1 MRVRIFLTYL
11 LVATSTIVSVAAA
24 PTSSAATA
32 CTASQV
38 TVTIAAST
46 TTPIKSSSVTFT
58 ATVAVKSGQSCT
70 LSPYTGSG
78 YYYVYFYTNSS
89 NSTSGGSTITCTSPS
104 GSKQASPSP
113 YTTFTCS
120 TNANS
125 SSGNTTYYYARYRTG
140 SGTGSSTNAYSST
153 LAVQTQSGV
162 STTSLSTGLS
172 PQTTT
177 VGTPVTLTATVTSGA
192 TGTVTFAAGGSSS
205 TLSNCGTSGAVT
217 ISGSSA
223 SCTWTPTA
231 ASSGV
236 SITASYGGNGSYGT
250 SSASPISVAVT
261 QKTTS
266 IVLNSPPASS
276 AKSTLNNLSATITPA
291 GAVGTVTFKQT
302 VAGSETTISGC
313 SGKAITSGVATCAW
327 TTDNATESATLIAYF
342 VPTTSANYSSSQTA
356 GAVVSVGAFTGTTTA
371 LTADIGSTPKTI
383 TLGASIV
390 FTATASRASGN
401 VAFSNTSYFEFY
413 YGNTKITSCG
423 TAGQVTISGSS
434 ASCTWTPLTAITGG
448 INVTA
453 VYSGDTSTFSQSTS
467 SAYAVTV
474 SKANTT
480 ALLTTSD
487 LGSPKVSAVNNPVTL
502 TATVSRTTGTAA
514 LDAAGYVIF
523 KVGGTAI
530 TNTTST
536 CGDSSGHVL
545 IDVSTNTTSCIWTPI
560 AISSGV
566 LTATYY
572 NDANYNDSPASPSV
586 ALTVGKGTGTLV
598 IASSDA
604 DTSLTASAVTLT
616 ATLTNIPADLAGTV
630 SFQLPGSDT
639 CASGFDGAITGPGS
653 ITCEWSPSASK
664 LSGASITATFTPT
677 SGTNWNTTTSGAT
690 SVIVHAVPVVSGSS
704 TIGAT
709 TGTAKTT
716 SAYTV
721 ADSSN
726 GLTITWSLTSAPAGV
741 SIDATTG
748 VISISSSPTGG
759 SFSVVATDS
768 NSVASIGKSVTLTV
782 SNLLT
787 ITTPSGSGL
796 NGNATSTFSTLTISS
811 SGGAGTN
818 VFTLASDSSAL
829 PSGLTLNSSGTL
841 TGTPTTAGSY
851 TGIKVKVTDANGAIA
866 TTSAFTLT
874 IASAVLIDSPSGSNA
889 ATVGSTFSL
898 TVTST
903 GGAGSNVFTLAT
915 GSTALPAGVILKSDG
930 TITGTP
936 TTAGT
941 TAGIK
946 VTVTDALSVTSTTS
960 LFAIVVAKATLSTP
974 TSVSASATSGSTTSI
989 TVTFSGDSHATSFTA
1004 KVYAGGSL
1012 TKTVTSFTSTS
1023 AITGL
1028 TAATAYTVGITA
1040 IGGSN
1045 YSDSAESSKGPVTT
1059 GSSSLA
1065 PTIATNPAGAS
1076 KTAGQSLSLSV
1087 TASSNDSG
1095 DLTYQWR
1102 KGGSNI
1108 SGATDSTLV
1117 ITSLVTGDAGT
1128 YTVVVTNTKNGT
1140 TATATSTGAILT
1152 VSTALSI
1159 TTPTGSGVSSSYL
1172 STYSLTISASG
1183 GSGTKTFALTSGT
1196 LPAWATLSSS
1206 GVITG
1211 TANVVGTT
1219 TGLVVTVTDANS
1231 ATSATSAFNITIG
1244 KADPVIAWDTPSP
1257 IRLGAHLTST
1267 EMDASASFG
1276 GSALAGAFVY
1286 TPDASTTLSSGT
1298 VSLSAVFT
1306 PTDGTHYNTITTANS
1321 IVVLSATGPSAPA
1334 KPTLTATGAAAGSL
1348 ILTWVRITGSPDNGG
1363 SAVTGYQYRLQRTDS
1378 ESWGDWSSTQAE
1390 SATTATISGLTKNKA
1405 YIVQVRAINAIHE
1418 GSISL
1423 SSSTA
1428 TVAGIAA
1435 STPNAPQ
1442 NVVVK
1447 TDDGKLIIDF
1457 DLPSG
1462 STEGDGGDADARITA
1477 YQYSLDGVSTWKST
1491 GSTSREITVSS
1502 LVNGTTY
1509 DVRVRAVNS
1518 VGTGAASATFTGT
1531 AKPNKAPGKPTIV
1544 SATVG
1549 AGTLTVSFN
1558 PPADNGGG
1566 TLTYTYRLKTS
1577 NDGENGWGDWKSTG
1591 SLTSTDTGFS
1601 YVIAGITNGSTYNL
1615 QMKSTNEFGRASGV
1629 TDTFT
1634 KSSSKASKP
1643 TITSQPVAQSLTAT
1657 QTSAF
1662 TVSVTA
1668 TTGAG
1673 ETLSYQWYKDSSA
1686 IDGATSATYSISRA
1700 LVVGD
1705 AGDYYVIVT
1714 STING
1719 TSDTRQS
1726 NTVHQNVV
1734 AKLTVGTTAPGA
1746 TANSDYSKVL
1756 SVTNGAEPFTW
1767 TGSSLP
1773 TGLTLDSN
1781 GTVHGKVTTA
1791 NTYTFSATATDK
1803 NGVSNTATVSL
1814 VVSPALLIVTTTLD
1828 ATSVDKSYS
1837 GTFTASGGNS
1847 STYVWAVTGD
1857 VSLPTGL
1864 TLSSSGAISGTT
1876 GHTAT
1881 SKTFSITVTDANG
1894 ATTSSKF
1901 TIAVVSGVAG
1911 APTLNPTITKPASGQ
1926 LSISWTAPSD
1936 IGGSTI
1942 TEYAI
1947 KYVSSSSGD
1956 SEDKGTKS
1964 VKVSDLGGSPF
1975 SATISELKN
1984 GREYTISISAKNSGG
1999 YGTSSLS
2006 YSATPGVI
2014 PGKPQ
2019 SVTTTLDGA
2028 GMVLRW
2034 KKPDG
2039 DGFGDL
2045 TYSAQC
2051 KKDSGSYSSVN
2062 ISDAS
2067 SGDEGRLSKSITGLV
2082 AGSHY
2087 VCQVKSTSAYG
2098 SSDWSLDT
2106 SDLTYMTKPG
2116 TPQSISGSST
2126 GDGSVS
2132 VSWQAPASNGGGQI
2146 TSDIASTNKNGGE
2159 DSEGNRSCSIARAT
2173 ASDAGDWDDAGY
2185 TFTCKIEGMPK
2196 KGTFKVYLV
2205 AVNAVGSSTK
2215 SSGTEVTIAG
2225 KTQTLTIPDAAK
2237 TTINKKVGDADFSIG
2252 ATVTSGLK
2260 VGYTSDNPS
2269 SCLVTSAR
2277 MIRPLASGDCVIT
2290 ISQNGKKDDNSNG
2303 EDSEYGQISGAN
2315 TVNVHVTAATPGA
2328 PIITSVSV
2336 GDASITL
2343 IWKPNTG
2350 VGSAPTGYNFQFGDT
2365 ATSVTWSASTPIT
2378 NGTSSVTYSL
2388 TGLTNGTGYEVR
2400 VQAVNGALLSDWTV
2414 AVGPYIPAGVPD
2426 APAAPTVSLVDSTG
2440 TATISWGAPA
2450 GNGGSPIK
2458 GYKVTST
2465 RTGSTS
2471 TCTTGFVSLTCNI
2484 GGLANKF
2491 GYSFTVQAQNSSVTN
2506 GGWGAA
2512 SSATSG
2518 TLNGLAQVIIFDTST
2533 AITGWTVGDADVQLK
2548 AKTDSGLAIA
2558 FGSTDSTI
2566 CSVSGTGS
2574 VHFKTSG
2581 NCQITMDQLG
2591 TETNYSAA
2599 TQVRALLVIDPA
2611 TPSAP
2616 LISSVTNVTSGLTV
2630 VWTAPARLGGALT
2643 YLVTAL
2649 PTMDSS
2655 TAVTCAPIAPAMTC
2669 TLLGDGGSL
2678 TKGVEYSITVVAHN
2692 NAGDGPASG
2701 ARIGKWQ
2708 TKPTVPNSA
2717 TAVKDSTDGRAINV
2731 GWAKSS
2737 DDGTSA
2743 ILRYVATATP
2753 TDGSLTS
2760 KTCQVTPSGALD
2772 ISGYTCVI
2780 TALRAGATYN
2790 IAIVAVNAIDT
2801 SPSAPV
2807 TGVVPG
2813 LTQTITVTT
2822 PIAKVLGAGD
2832 FALDASSTSGK
2843 PLTYSTSDST
2853 CTLPSAGIVHLA
2865 SVGTCTIHIDQLGST
2880 SSDEFAYSPAARV
2893 DVVVN
2898 ISATTPDS
2906 PSIIKAVPGVG
2917 KITVTWT
2924 APTFNGGAATTTQAQ
2939 AYLAG
2944 TKIGT
2949 CDTSGCDITTGL
2961 VNGTTY
2967 TVRIEAHNSIGST
2980 FSTSLTARPYDALPN
2995 APVPLVAQGGLA
3007 RVDLSW
3013 TAPSN
3018 VDALGV
3024 GHSIHHYQVE
3034 GRVAPSNP
3042 ADAWPGTAELLY
3054 NPVDTNTATTTSFT
3068 GLAPGKTYEFRARAV
3083 GVDGGTTT
3091 YSEYTGSSY
3100 ANTFG
3105 VPVFTGATLSLTPG
3119 FSAGHATNTVSWPVP
3134 SSNGGSS
3141 VTGFTAT
3148 ATNGGTSIS
3157 CSGGANA
3164 TTCTILGLTS
3174 GLSYSVSLVATNAV
3188 GNSLP
3193 LTGSL
3198 TTVGAPT
3205 VAPVITGVT
3214 SSVDTGTAT
3223 ISWTGIPVSGNGGKV
3238 VTSYTVNAYKDGSGT
3253 SSASC
3258 SAVSTDTDSTPGS
3271 YSCTITGLTYKSNYV
3286 FKAVATNIA
3295 GDGLLSDPTT
3305 PAVYL
3310 VLPQTI
3316 SFANPYSPSTVNFTV
3331 GSVVLSATSTSG
3343 GAIIFTTGSSACSVS
3358 ASTVT
3363 FLGLGT
3369 CAIVANQNG
3378 VGTNFSAADPV
3389 TQTFTIQAI
3398 APESV
3403 SLLQVE
3409 PGASTLKATWSV
3421 ITVAQLGGSIFK
3433 HYVISWAKKTDFSD
3447 ETTAIVSSRTTDY
3460 FQITG
3465 LDALATYRVRVQV
3478 ITEDWADGSAWSN
3491 VLTGTTFGLPSA
3503 PAIQP
3508 TPTSAA
3514 PGSATITWTD
3524 SADDGGTPITG
3535 YLAKAYDAT
3544 TDALTG
3550 QTCAA
3555 SSSTCVISGLSGA
3568 ISYKFR
3574 VFASNAV
3581 GSASSGL
3588 TTTALR
3594 PGSSQTLTVANVS
3607 KLHTDANFTADGSS
3621 SSGLPVQ
3628 FSKVPSP
3635 DVLFDSYTATTW
3647 ASGRTVCSVDSTTG
3661 AVTIDLAG
3669 TCTIA
3674 ADQNGNDAVVGGNS
3688 TTYLAA
3694 PQKTFTVTVAATLPG
3709 VIRVP
3714 SATSDN
3720 SRLRIQ
3726 WSAPAPGADGGVHIT
3741 GYQIMWWNQTDH
3753 PSRPSD
3759 ADFANF
3765 DVSATGTWHGFGRMM
3780 VNAANW
3786 YDFYLENLHNGD
3798 TYTILIQAQNSVGLG
3813 PESL

>member
-11 LVATSTIVSVAAA
+11 LVATSTIVSVVAA
-24 PTSSAATA
+24 PSASAATA
-32 CTASQV
+32 CTSSQV
-38 TVTIAAST
+38 TTTLTAST
-46 TTPIKSSSVTFT
+46 TTPLTGASNTLI
-58 ATVAVKSGQSCT
+58 ATVSKNSGQTCSLGT
-70 LSPYTGSG
+70 STS
-78 YYYVYFYTNSS
+78 YYAYFYYNATN
-89 NSTSGGSTITCTSPS
+89 TTLISGATQITCTAASSTKVYSTSS
-104 GSKQASPSP
+104 G
-113 YTTFTCS
+113 TTFTCGVTS
-120 TNANS
+120 ASSVVTRYYFVRYKP
-125 SSGNTTYYYARYRTG
+125 SSGYSTSATKAITTQG
-140 SGTGSSTNAYSST
+140 
-153 LAVQTQSGV
+153 GV

-177 VGTPVTLTATVTSGA
+177 VGTPVTLTATVTTGA

-217 ISGSSA
+217 ISGSTA
-223 SCTWTPTA
+223 SCTWTPTG

-250 SSASPISVAVT
+250 SSASPISVPVT
-261 QKTTS
+261 QRSTS
-266 IVLNSPPASS
+266 IAFNSPPSSS
-276 AKSTLNNLSATITPA
+276 AKNTPNNLSATVTPA

-302 VAGSETTISGC
+302 VNGTETSITGC
-313 SGKAITSGVATCAW
+313 STKAITSGTATCAW
-327 TTDNATESATLIAYF
+327 TTDNLTETATINAYF
-342 VPTTSANYSSSQTA
+342 LPTTAANYASSNTS
-356 GAVVSVGAFTGTTTA
+356 GVDVSVGAFTGTTTTLA
-371 LTADIGSTPKTI
+371 ADVGSSPKTI
-383 TLGASIV
+383 TLGSSIV

-413 YGNTKITSCG
+413 YGKTKITSCG
-423 TAGQVTISGSS
+423 SAGQVTISGSS
-434 ASCTWTPLTAITGG
+434 AICTWTPLTAITGG

-453 VYSGDTSTFSQSTS
+453 VYSGDSSTFTQSTS
-467 SAYAVTV
+467 SAYTVTV

-480 ALLTTSD
+480 TVLTKSA
-487 LGSPKVSAVNNPVTL
+487 GSSVNTPITL

-536 CGDSSGHVL
+536 CGDSAGHVL
-545 IDVSTNTTSCIWTPI
+545 IDVSTNATSCIWTPI

-604 DTSLTASAVTLT
+604 DTSLTAPSPVTLT
-616 ATLTNIPADLAGTV
+616 ATLTNIPADLAGTIT
-630 SFQLPGSDT
+630 FQLPGSDT

-653 ITCEWSPSASK
+653 ITCDWSPGSSN

-677 SGTNWNTTTSGAT
+677 SGTNWNTTTASAT
-690 SVIVHAVPVVSGSS
+690 SVIVHAVPVVSGSA

-741 SIDATTG
+741 SIDAATG
-748 VISISSSPTGG
+748 VISISASPTGG
-759 SFSVVATDS
+759 SFSVIATDS

-782 SNLLT
+782 SNLLA
-787 ITTPSGSGL
+787 ITTPTGSGL
-796 NGNATSTFSTLTISS
+796 NGNATSTFGTLTVGS

-818 VFTLASDSSAL
+818 VFSLASDSSAL
-829 PSGLTLNSSGTL
+829 PSGLTLNSSGTI

-851 TGIKVKVTDANGAIA
+851 TGIKVKVTDANGATA

-874 IASAVLIDSPSGSNA
+874 IASAVAIVSPSGSNA
-889 ATVGSTFSL
+889 ASVGTSFTL

-903 GGAGSNVFTLAT
+903 GGAGSNSYTLAT
-915 GSTALPAGVILKSDG
+915 GSATLPAGLNLSSDG
-930 TITGTP
+930 MISGTP

-946 VTVTDALSVTSTTS
+946 VTVTDALSATSTTS

-1004 KVYAGGSL
+1004 KVYLAGTL

-1045 YSDSAESSKGPVTT
+1045 YSDSSESSRGSVTT
-1059 GSSSLA
+1059 GSTSMS
-1065 PTIATNPAGAS
+1065 PTIDTQPTGAS
-1076 KTAGQSLSLSV
+1076 RTAGQAIKLIVS
-1087 TASSNDSG
+1087 ASSNDSG

-1128 YTVVVTNTKNGT
+1128 YTVVVTNTKSGT
-1140 TATATSTGAILT
+1140 TATATSTGALVT

-1159 TTPTGSGVSSSYL
+1159 TTPTGSGISSSYL

-1196 LPAWATLSSS
+1196 LPAWASLSSS

-1211 TANVVGTT
+1211 TPNAVAVTS
-1219 TGLVVTVTDANS
+1219 GLLVTVTDANS
-1231 ATSATSAFNITIG
+1231 AMAATSSFSITIG

-1257 IRLGAHLTST
+1257 IRFGAHLTST
-1267 EMDASASFG
+1267 EMDATASFG
-1276 GSALAGAFVY
+1276 GSALAGGFVY

-1321 IVVLSATGPSAPA
+1321 VVVLSATGPNAPA

-1348 ILTWVRITGSPDNGG
+1348 ILTWSRITGSPENGG
-1363 SAVTGYQYRLQRTDS
+1363 SAVTGYQYRVQRTDS

-1405 YIVQVRAINAIHE
+1405 YIVQVRAVNAVHE
-1418 GSISL
+1418 GSVSI
-1423 SSSTA
+1423 SSTSA
-1428 TVAGIAA
+1428 TVAGVAVA
-1435 STPNAPQ
+1435 VPSAPR
-1442 NVVVK
+1442 NVAV
-1447 TDDGKLIIDF
+1447 TTEDGKLFISF
-1457 DLPSG
+1457 DTPSG
-1462 STEGDGGDADARITA
+1462 SSEGDEGDSDAKITA
-1477 YQYSLDGVSTWKST
+1477 YQYSLDGGSTWKST
-1491 GSTSREITVSS
+1491 GSTSHPITVTS

-1509 DVRVRAVNS
+1509 DVRVRALNS
-1518 VGTGAASATFTGT
+1518 VGTGTASTTFTGS
-1531 AKPNKAPGKPTIV
+1531 AKPNKAPDKPTIV
-1544 SATVG
+1544 SIAVG
-1549 AGTLTVSFN
+1549 TGALTASFN
-1558 PPADNGGG
+1558 PPADTGGG
-1566 TLTYTYRLKTS
+1566 TLTYSYRLQTS
-1577 NDGENGWGDWKSTG
+1577 NDGDSWGDWKSTG
-1591 SLTSTDTGFS
+1591 TLTATNTGFS
-1601 YVIAGITNGSTYNL
+1601 YVISGVNNGSTYHL
-1615 QMKSTNEFGRASGV
+1615 QMKSTNEFDRSSGV
-1629 TDTFT
+1629 TSTFE

-1662 TVSVTA
+1662 TLSVTA
-1668 TTGAG
+1668 TTGSG
-1673 ETLSYQWYKDSSA
+1673 ETLSYQWYKTSSA
-1686 IDGATSATYSISRA
+1686 IDGATSATYAIARA
-1700 LVVGD
+1700 LLVGD
-1705 AGDYYVIVT
+1705 AGDYYVIVS

-1726 NTVHQNVV
+1726 STVHQNVA
-1734 AKLTVGTTAPGA
+1734 AKLTVSATAPGA

-1756 SVTNGAEPFTW
+1756 SVTDGAAPFTW
-1767 TGSSLP
+1767 VGTGVP

-1781 GTVHGKVTTA
+1781 GTLHGKVTTA

-1814 VVSPALLIVTTTLD
+1814 LVSPALLIVTTSLD

-1837 GTFTASGGNS
+1837 DVLTASGGNS
-1847 STYVWAVTGD
+1847 SSYTWAVTGD
-1857 VSLPTGL
+1857 VSLPSGL
-1864 TLSSSGAISGTT
+1864 TLSSGGTIAGTT

-1894 ATTSSKF
+1894 ATLTSKF

-1911 APTLNPTITKPASGQ
+1911 APTLNATITKPASGQ
-1926 LSISWTAPSD
+1926 LAISWTAPSD
-1936 IGGSTI
+1936 IGGSSI

-1956 SEDKGTKS
+1956 SEDKGTKT

-2006 YSATPGVI
+2006 YTATPGVT

-2039 DGFGDL
+2039 EGYGDL

-2051 KKDSGSYSSVN
+2051 KKDSDAYTTVVITGSSSE
-2062 ISDAS
+2062 
-2067 SGDEGRLSKSITGLV
+2067 DEGRMSKTITGLT

-2087 VCQVKSTSAYG
+2087 ICQVKSTSTYG
-2098 SSDWSLDT
+2098 SSEWSTAT
-2106 SDLTYMTKPG
+2106 SDLTYMAKPG
-2116 TPQSISGSST
+2116 TPQSISGSSS
-2126 GDGSVS
+2126 GDGNVT

-2146 TSDIASTNKNGGE
+2146 TSYIASSNKNGGE
-2159 DSEGNRSCSIARAT
+2159 DNEGNRSCSIARAS
-2173 ASDAGDWDDAGY
+2173 ASDAANWDDAGY
-2185 TFTCKIEGMPK
+2185 TFTCKIAGMPK
-2196 KGTFKVYLV
+2196 KGSFKVYLV
-2205 AVNAVGSSTK
+2205 AVNAVGTSAK
-2215 SSGTEVTIAG
+2215 SSGTDVTIEG
-2225 KTQTLTIPDAAK
+2225 KAQTLTLPLAARS
-2237 TTINKKVGDADFSIG
+2237 TINKKVGDADFSIG
-2252 ATVTSGLK
+2252 ATVDSGLK
-2260 VGYTSDNPS
+2260 VGYTSNNPT

-2277 MIRPLASGDCVIT
+2277 MIRPLAAGDCVIT
-2290 ISQNGKKDDNSNG
+2290 VTQNGKKDDNNDG
-2303 EDSEYGQISGAN
+2303 EDSEYGQISGSN

-2328 PIITSVSV
+2328 PIITGVVV
-2336 GDASITL
+2336 GDATITVT
-2343 IWKPNTG
+2343 WKPNTG
-2350 VGSAPTGYNFQFGDT
+2350 VGSAPTGYNFQYGDT

-2378 NGTSSVTYSL
+2378 DATSSITYALSS
-2388 TGLTNGTGYEVR
+2388 LTNGTGYEVR
-2400 VQAVNGALLSDWTV
+2400 VQAVNGALISDWIV
-2414 AVGPYIPAGVPD
+2414 AAGPYIPAGVPS
-2426 APAAPTVSLVDSTG
+2426 APAAPTVTMSDSNG
-2440 TATISWGAPA
+2440 SASISWSAPSS
-2450 GNGGSPIK
+2450 NGGSPIK

-2465 RTGSTS
+2465 RTGSTA
-2471 TCTTGFVSLTCNI
+2471 TCTTGIVSLTCNI

-2512 SSATSG
+2512 SSATTG
-2518 TLNGLAQVIIFDTST
+2518 TLNGLAQAIIFDTST
-2533 AITGWTVGDADVQLK
+2533 AIIGWTVGDADVQLK
-2548 AKTDSGLAIA
+2548 AKTDSGLAIT
-2558 FGSTDSTI
+2558 FGSTDSSI
-2566 CSVSGTGS
+2566 CSVSSSGS

-2591 TETNYSAA
+2591 TGTNYSAA

-2616 LISSVTNVTSGLTV
+2616 LITSVTNVTTGLTV
-2630 VWTAPARLGGALT
+2630 VWSAPSRLGGALT
-2643 YLVTAL
+2643 YVVTAV

-2655 TAVTCAPIAPAMTC
+2655 TAVTCAPVAPAMTC
-2669 TLLGDGGSL
+2669 TLLGDGGTL
-2678 TKGVEYSITVVAHN
+2678 VKGTEYSITVVAHN
-2692 NAGDGPASG
+2692 AAGDGPASG

-2731 GWAKSS
+2731 TWAKST
-2737 DDGTSA
+2737 DDGTSS

-2753 TDGSLTS
+2753 TDGSLS
-2760 KTCQVTPSGALD
+2760 AKTCQVTPSGALD
-2772 ISGYTCVI
+2772 TSGYTCAI

-2790 IAIVAVNAIDT
+2790 IAIVAVNAIGT
-2801 SPSAPV
+2801 SPSAAV
-2807 TGVVPG
+2807 NGIVPG

-2822 PIAKVLGAGD
+2822 PIPKVLGASD

-2843 PLTYSTSDST
+2843 PLTYTTSDST
-2853 CTLPSAGIVHLA
+2853 CTLPSAGVVHVV
-2865 SVGTCTIHIDQLGST
+2865 SVGICTIHINQSGST
-2880 SSDEFAYSPAARV
+2880 SSDEFGYAPAAQV
-2893 DVVVN
+2893 DAVIN
-2898 ISATTPDS
+2898 ITATTPDA
-2906 PSIIKAVPGVG
+2906 PAIIKAVPGVG

-2924 APTFNGGAATTTQAQ
+2924 APTFTGGATTTTTAR

-2944 TKIGT
+2944 TAVGSCT
-2949 CDTSGCDITTGL
+2949 TSPCEITTGL

-2967 TVRIEAHNSIGST
+2967 TVKVEAQNSVGST
-2980 FSTSLTARPYDALPN
+2980 FSSSLTARPYDALPN

-3007 RVDLSW
+3007 QVDLSW

-3034 GRVAPSNP
+3034 GRIAPANP
-3042 ADAWPGTAELLY
+3042 ADAWPGTPALSY
-3054 NPVDTNTATTTSFT
+3054 NPVDTNTATTTSFA
-3068 GLAPGKTYEFRARAV
+3068 GLAPGTSYEFRVRAV

-3119 FSAGHATNTVSWPVP
+3119 FSAGHATITVSWPVP
-3134 SSNGGSS
+3134 SSNGGTS

-3148 ATNGGTSIS
+3148 ATNGGTSTS
-3157 CSGGANA
+3157 CSGAANA
-3164 TTCTILGLTS
+3164 TTCTILALTS
-3174 GLSYSVSLVATNAV
+3174 GLPYSVSLVATNAV

-3193 LTGSL
+3193 LTGSV

-3223 ISWTGIPVSGNGGKV
+3223 ISWTGIPASGNGGKV

-3271 YSCTITGLTYKSNYV
+3271 YSCTITGLTYKSDYV

-3295 GDGLLSDPTT
+3295 GDGLASAATT
-3305 PAVYL
+3305 PAVNL
-3310 VLPQTI
+3310 VLVQSI
-3316 SFANPYSPSTVNFTV
+3316 SFANPYSSGVVNFTV

-3343 GAIIFTTGSSACSVS
+3343 GAISFTTVSSACSVS

-3378 VGTNFSAADPV
+3378 AGTNYAAADPV
-3389 TQTFTIQAI
+3389 PQTFTIQAI

-3409 PGASTLKATWSV
+3409 PGASTLKATWSI
-3421 ITVAQLGGSIFK
+3421 ITVAQLGGSAFK
-3433 HYVISWAKKTDFSD
+3433 HYVISWAKNSNFSD
-3447 ETTAIVSSRTTDY
+3447 ETTAIVSTRTTDNY
-3460 FQITG
+3460 QIPG

-3503 PAIQP
+3503 PTIEP
-3508 TPTSAA
+3508 TPTSPA
-3514 PGSATITWTD
+3514 PGSATITWAD
-3524 SADDGGTPITG
+3524 STNDGGTPITG
-3535 YLAKAYDAT
+3535 YVAKAYDAT
-3544 TDALTG
+3544 SDALTG
-3550 QTCAA
+3550 QTCA
-3555 SSSTCVISGLSGA
+3555 SSTQTCVISGLSGA
-3568 ISYKFR
+3568 VSYKFR

-3581 GSASSGL
+3581 GSTSSGL

-3594 PGSSQTLTVANVS
+3594 PGSSQALTVANVS
-3607 KLHTDANFTADGSS
+3607 KLHTDANFAADASS

-3628 FSKVPSP
+3628 FSKVSGS
-3635 DVLFDSYTATTW
+3635 DSLSDTYNATPW
-3647 ASGRTVCSVDSTTG
+3647 ASGRAVCSVDSATG

-3674 ADQNGNDAVVGGNS
+3674 ADQNGYDAVVGGNS

-3720 SRLRIQ
+3720 AKLRIQ
-3726 WSAPAPGADGGVHIT
+3726 WSAPTAGADGGVHIT
-3741 GYQIMWWNQTDH
+3741 GYQITWWNQTDH
-3753 PSRPSD
+3753 AWNVGGAMARPSD
-3759 ADFANF
+3759 ADFAAF
-3765 DVSATGTWHGFGRMM
+3765 SVSDTSSWYNFGRMM